1 MGFPR
6 RAQVCVAAG
15 AAVTCLV
22 LSSAPAFAGGVRG
35 QEWWLRKLHVTNAW
49 QSTRAGGV
57 TVAVLDTGVDPAQ
70 ADLTGAV
77 TTGPDYTNSGRL
89 PGGQFWGVHG
99 TAMASLIAGR
109 GHGAG
114 QAAGVMGI
122 APAATI
128 LSVRVTLE
136 SNDPL
141 LADAN
146 IAAALPDAIAHGIR
160 YAVNHGA
167 GVIDLPLDPV
177 TTPGAPGAGGSPAER
192 AAVDYALAH
201 RVVLVAPAGDDGA
214 GADQVNFPAAYPGV
228 ISVGAFNASFTKASF
243 SSQQPYVTLT
253 AAGDGIIA
261 ATPPTG
267 YVTVSSTTA
276 ASAMVA
282 GIVALIRAQ
291 FPALR
296 PAQVARALKQSTV
309 YRPSGQNNGSG
320 AGTVDANRAL
330 MAAARMIETVP
341 TSGPSSTNG
350 SPAAQPLAPTSP
362 AVHRSRNLRST
373 LLLDGGIAL
382 AVFLVL
388 AVPILTYGHFRRRRA
403 RAARLAEVR
412 AAAQVPVRLARQ
424 TVSAATAQEDYV
436 PAPLRPGLP
445 ATTSPLG
452 GAAATAAGSP
462 MRGGDAAFP
471 GSAFPGA
478 GQRPGPAETGGG
490 LTAGGG
496 LAAGGARAAGAGSPP
511 VPGAAAARAIGSHRM
526 GLARP
531 PRISGSPPWEPAPEP
546 AGEVPWGRAPAAAGG
561 GGLVP
566 SAGQGAGN
574 GPAAGPAGV
583 PAGPAFPEGPA
594 PEPAVPEVSPW
605 DAVAQEAW
613 PGGPSASRPSAPP
626 PGMAST
632 NGSRGKKRASNG
644 TSEEDPS
651 RPIYVWNPGANTESF
666 PTLPPDEQ
674 GKP

>member
-1 MGFPR
+1 VSVGFPR

-15 AAVTCLV
+15 AAVTCLI
-22 LSSAPAFAGGVRG
+22 LSSAPAFAGSVRG

-70 ADLTGAV
+70 ADLIGAV

-114 QAAGVMGI
+114 QAAGLMGV
-122 APAATI
+122 APGATI

-136 SNDPL
+136 SSDPL

-146 IAAALPDAIAHGIR
+146 IAAALPGAIAHGIR

-228 ISVGAFNASFTKASF
+228 ISVGAFNSSFTKAAF
-243 SSQQPYVTLT
+243 SSQQPYVMLT
-253 AAGDGIIA
+253 APGDGVLA

-267 YVTVSSTTA
+267 YVTVSSTSA
-276 ASAMVA
+276 ASAVVA

-309 YRPSGQNNGSG
+309 YRPSGGPDSGSG

-341 TSGPSSTNG
+341 TSGPSAANG
-350 SPAAQPLAPTSP
+350 TPAAQAPAPAPP
-362 AVHRSRNLRST
+362 AVVHKKGNLRGT

-388 AVPILTYGHFRRRRA
+388 AVPILTYSYFRRRRA

-412 AAAQVPVRLARQ
+412 AAAQVPARRVKQ
-424 TVSAATAQEDYV
+424 AASAAAQEGYV
-436 PAPLRPGLP
+436 PAPLSPGLS
-445 ATTSPLG
+445 ATTSSPG
-452 GAAATAAGSP
+452 VTAATGAGSP
-462 MRGGDAAFP
+462 MHGGNAAFP

-478 GQRPGPAETGGG
+478 GQRPGPAETGGE
-490 LTAGGG
+490 LAGGV
-496 LAAGGARAAGAGSPP
+496 GSPP

-546 AGEVPWGRAPAAAGG
+546 TGEVPWGRTPAAAGG
-561 GGLVP
+561 GLVP
-566 SAGQGAGN
+566 TGGQGAGT
-574 GPAAGPAGV
+574 GPAAGPAG
-583 PAGPAFPEGPA
+583 F
-594 PEPAVPEVSPW
+594 PAVPELPSREAAVPEISPW

-613 PGGPSASRPSAPP
+613 PGGPSAPRPPAPP
-626 PGMAST
+626 PGMAAT
-632 NGSRGKKRASNG
+632 NGSGGKKQDSNWTG
-644 TSEEDPS
+644 EEDPSDPS
-651 RPIYVWNPGANTESF
+651 RPIYVWNPGASTEAF
-666 PTLPPDEQ
+666 PTIPPDEQ
-674 GKP
+674 DKR